1 MSSDANPTCRNN
13 FKKCIIVLHIHY
25 KHRLLKFS
33 TNNIMRPIPNILTLL
48 LLSVQISLLSAQ
60 TVDSVKHSNYVFEE
74 PQIYPEYIGGGYAE
88 ASTFIQEN
96 LRYTDDMGCI
106 EGTVYLEFI
115 VDTLGQV
122 KDVVIRRGISA
133 AADAE
138 AIRVIQLLSFI
149 PGKSDGKFV
158 ETKMVWPVRF
168 MYYEEDDE

>member
-1 MSSDANPTCRNN
+1 VSSDANPACRNN
-13 FKKCIIVLHIHY
+13 LKKCIIVLHIHN
-25 KHRLLKFS
+25 KHRLL
-33 TNNIMRPIPNILTLL
+33 
-48 LLSVQISLLSAQ
+48 
-60 TVDSVKHSNYVFEE
+60 
-74 PQIYPEYIGGGYAE
+74 QIYPEYIGGGYVE

-115 VDTLGQV
+115 VDTLGLV
-122 KDVVIRRGISA
+122 KDVAIRRGISA

-149 PGKSDGKFV
+149 PGKSDGKVV

-168 MYYEEDDE
+168 TFYEDEEE